1 MGLFFDIS
9 GTFLSQTGTGIGLK
23 NVDIKRCKWYN
34 NSKMN
39 YMRYDKLTNLLTE
52 LTPEEQHRK
61 NLEQLANYCPLDDD
75 FMRELFRNN
84 LELAEYILRI
94 IISKPD
100 LKLIKEETQ
109 YDLQN
114 LLGERS
120 ICLDVFG
127 STVTISFTVSKCSA
141 TTRVPTSQSKIPFK
155 CHGC

>member
-1 MGLFFDIS
+1 
-9 GTFLSQTGTGIGLK
+9 
-23 NVDIKRCKWYN
+23 
-34 NSKMN
+34 
-39 YMRYDKLTNLLTE
+39 MRYDKLTNLLAE

-61 NLEQLANYCPLDDD
+61 NLEQLANYRPLDDD

-84 LELAEYILRI
+84 LELAEYVLRI

-109 YDLQN
+109 YDLKN

-127 STVTISFTVSKCSA
+127 VDSDDQLYDLEVQRDDSGADPHRARYHSSTMDVDNLKAKSNSRSFRTL
-141 TTRVPTSQSKIPFK
+141 I
-155 CHGC
+155 

>member
-1 MGLFFDIS
+1 
-9 GTFLSQTGTGIGLK
+9 
-23 NVDIKRCKWYN
+23 
-34 NSKMN
+34 
-39 YMRYDKLTNLLTE
+39 MRYDKLTNFLTE
-52 LTPEEQHRK
+52 LTPEEQHRR
-61 NLEQLANYCPLDDD
+61 NLEQLANYRPLDDD

-100 LKLIKEETQ
+100 LKLIKEKTQ

-127 STVTISFTVSKCSA
+127 IDMILSILLYTFSK
-141 TTRVPTSQSKIPFK
+141 K
-155 CHGC
+155 